1 MKNESNLIAKAA
13 LACLAFSFI
22 SIKIYAQKE
31 LKVQEASIRA
41 PDKVKIDGKSD
52 EWGTLQAHNTV
63 DRIFYTVA
71 NDDKN
76 LYVVIRTQGP
86 FVNDKMCNGGFTFTV
101 SHSVDKRKRE
111 KAADNVSVTYPVVDK
126 ERVKKVNNAS
136 DVYFY
141 NWSGNRRAGN
151 EKHIDSLQ
159 AVINEYSDA
168 AFKEIRVTGIKD
180 VDTLISIYNTD
191 GIKAIGHFD
200 NTLLFNCEIA
210 IPLKYLGLDANDGTK
225 FSYNIK
231 MSGVAKRAT
240 PVVVNLRR
248 SGPGSIDALPPPMAP
263 IITDPNLLYIID
275 PHDFWAEYTLAKK

>member
-1 MKNESNLIAKAA
+1 MKIVSNLIAKAA

-31 LKVQEASIRA
+31 LKVQKASIRA
-41 PDKVKIDGKSD
+41 PEKVKIDGKSD
-52 EWGTLQAHNTV
+52 EWGELQAHNPV

-76 LYVVIRTQGP
+76 LYVIIRAQGP
-86 FVNDKMCNGGFTFTV
+86 FVNDKVCNGGFTFTV
-101 SHSVDKRKRE
+101 SHSLEKKKRE
-111 KAADNVSVTYPVVDK
+111 KATDNVSVTYPVIDK

-136 DVYFY
+136 DAYSY
-141 NWSGNRRAGN
+141 NWSGNKRAGN

-168 AFKEIRVTGIKD
+168 AFKEIRVNGIKD

-191 GIKAIGHFD
+191 GIKAMGHFD
-200 NTLLFNCEIA
+200 NNILFNCEIA
-210 IPLKYLGLDANDGTK
+210 IPLRYLGLNANDGTK

-231 MSGVAKRAT
+231 MSGVARRAA
-240 PVVVNLRR
+240 PVVVNMRINA
-248 SGPGSIDALPPPMAP
+248 PGSLDALSPPMMP
-263 IITDPNLLYIID
+263 IITDPNVLYIID
-275 PHDFWAEYTLAKK
+275 PHDFWGEYTLAKK